1 MDKELEVRFDQI
13 DQNFHTVNKTI
24 EKLAIMVAEG
34 FSNVDKRFEQVDKRF
49 EQVDKRFEQV
59 DRRFDKVEEDI
70 AELRLE
76 IRGIR
81 QEINDLPDVVDRIY
95 GKTINNLLDR
105 VGVIEKRLGIAG

>member
-34 FSNVDKRFEQVDKRF
+34 FSNVDKRF